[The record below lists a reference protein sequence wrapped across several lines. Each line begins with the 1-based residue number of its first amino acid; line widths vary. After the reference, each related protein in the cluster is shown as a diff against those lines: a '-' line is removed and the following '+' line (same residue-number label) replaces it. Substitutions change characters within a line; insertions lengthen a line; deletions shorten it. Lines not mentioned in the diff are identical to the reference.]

1 LPVKIG
7 RSTKE
12 LDKTDLNVLKCLSY
26 EALIVDQLVEKT
38 KLRPQVVTQEL
49 LLLELDNQIE
59 KTRSL
64 GYILIK

>member
-1 LPVKIG
+1 
-7 RSTKE
+7 

-26 EALIVDQLVEKT
+26 EALTVDQLVEKT
-38 KLRPQVVTQEL
+38 KLSPQVVTQEL

-59 KTRSL
+59 KTSSQ

>member
-38 KLRPQVVTQEL
+38 KLSPQVVTQEL

>member
-1 LPVKIG
+1 
-7 RSTKE
+7 
-12 LDKTDLNVLKCLSY
+12 LDKTALNVLKCLSY

-38 KLRPQVVTQEL
+38 KLSPQVVTQE